1 MTTKNTYSKQEK
13 LKSRKALEELFA
25 KGKHFS
31 VFPIKVFYTVVD
43 QSVSDWAA
51 DNARGNSEIKL
62 NHSALVQAGVGVSSR
77 IFKKAHDRN
86 KVKRLLREVYRT
98 QKQPLY
104 TKVAANQQQLNVFF
118 LYIGKELPVFA
129 DLQIAMEKTLEKL
142 IRKISEPTPN
152 VQQL

>member
-1 MTTKNTYSKQEK
+1 MTTNNTYSKQEK
-13 LKSRKALEELFA
+13 LKSRKALEQLFA
-25 KGKHFS
+25 KGKSFS
-31 VFPIKVFYTVVD
+31 VFPIKVFYTVADV
-43 QSVSDWAA
+43 SVSDA
-51 DNARGNSEIKL
+51 
-62 NHSALVQAGVGVSSR
+62 ALVQAGVGVSSR

-104 TKVAANQQQLNVFF
+104 SSVASSQQQLNVFF

-129 DLQIAMEKTLEKL
+129 DLHIAMEKTLEKL

>member
-1 MTTKNTYSKQEK
+1 MTTNNTYSKQEK
-13 LKSRKALEELFA
+13 LKSRKALEQLFA
-25 KGKHFS
+25 KGKSFS
-31 VFPIKVFYTVVD
+31 VFPIKVFYTVSD
-43 QSVSDWAA
+43 QLVGDVI
-51 DNARGNSEIKL
+51 DNLEIKI
-62 NHSALVQAGVGVSSR
+62 NETGLVQAGVGVSSR

-104 TKVAANQQQLNVFF
+104 TSVASNQQQLNVFF

>member
-1 MTTKNTYSKQEK
+1 MTANNTYSKQEK
-13 LKSRKALEELFA
+13 LKSRKALEQLFA
-25 KGKHFS
+25 KGKSFS
-31 VFPIKVFYTVVD
+31 VFPIKVFYTVTD
-43 QSVSDWAA
+43 DT
-51 DNARGNSEIKL
+51 
-62 NHSALVQAGVGVSSR
+62 ALVQAGVGVSSR

-104 TKVAANQQQLNVFF
+104 SSVASNQQQLNVFF
-118 LYIGKELPVFA
+118 LYIGKELPVHA

-142 IRKISEPTPN
+142 IRKISEPIPN

>member
-1 MTTKNTYSKQEK
+1 MTTNNTFSKQEK

-25 KGKHFS
+25 KGKSFS
-31 VFPIKVFYTVVD
+31 IFPIKVFYTVTD
-43 QSVSDWAA
+43 QSNA
-51 DNARGNSEIKL
+51 DGLVAD
-62 NHSALVQAGVGVSSR
+62 HALVQAGVGVSSR

-104 TKVAANQQQLNVFF
+104 KTVVANQQALNVFF

-129 DLQIAMEKTLEKL
+129 DLQLAMEKTLQKL

-152 VQQL
+152 V

>member
-1 MTTKNTYSKQEK
+1 MTTNNTYSKQEK
-13 LKSRKALEELFA
+13 LKSRKALEQLFA
-25 KGKHFS
+25 KGKSFS
-31 VFPIKVFYTVVD
+31 VFPIKVFFTVSDV
-43 QSVSDWAA
+43 SVSD
-51 DNARGNSEIKL
+51 G
-62 NHSALVQAGVGVSSR
+62 ALVQAGVGVSSR

-104 TKVAANQQQLNVFF
+104 TSVASNQQQLNVFF

>member
-1 MTTKNTYSKQEK
+1 MTTNNTYSKQEK
-13 LKSRKALEELFA
+13 LKSRKALEQLFA
-25 KGKHFS
+25 KGKSFS
-31 VFPIKVFYTVVD
+31 VFPIKVFYTVTD
-43 QSVSDWAA
+43 D
-51 DNARGNSEIKL
+51 
-62 NHSALVQAGVGVSSR
+62 SALVQAGVGVSSR

-98 QKQPLY
+98 QKQALY
-104 TKVAANQQQLNVFF
+104 TRVTTDQKQLNVFF
-118 LYIGKELPVFA
+118 LYIGKKLPVFA

>member
-25 KGKHFS
+25 KGKSFS
-31 VFPIKVFYTVVD
+31 VFPIKVFYTV
-43 QSVSDWAA
+43 SD
-51 DNARGNSEIKL
+51 GE
-62 NHSALVQAGVGVSSR
+62 LVQAGVGVSSR

-104 TKVAANQQQLNVFF
+104 SSVASNQQQLNVFF
-118 LYIGKELPVFA
+118 LYIGKELPVYA
-129 DLQIAMEKTLEKL
+129 DLQSAMEKTLEKL
-142 IRKISEPTPN
+142 IRKISEPIPN

>member
-1 MTTKNTYSKQEK
+1 MTTNNTYSKQEK
-13 LKSRKALEELFA
+13 LKSRKALEQLFA
-25 KGKHFS
+25 KGKSFS
-31 VFPIKVFYTVVD
+31 VFPIKVFYTVTD
-43 QSVSDWAA
+43 DT
-51 DNARGNSEIKL
+51 
-62 NHSALVQAGVGVSSR
+62 ALVQAGVGVSSR

-98 QKQPLY
+98 QKHPLY
-104 TKVAANQQQLNVFF
+104 ASMVAKQAQLNVFF

-142 IRKISEPTPN
+142 IRKISEPTSN

>member
-1 MTTKNTYSKQEK
+1 MTTNNTYSKQEK
-13 LKSRKALEELFA
+13 LKSRKALEQLFA
-25 KGKHFS
+25 KGKSFS
-31 VFPIKVFYTVVD
+31 VFPIKVFYTVTD
-43 QSVSDWAA
+43 DT
-51 DNARGNSEIKL
+51 
-62 NHSALVQAGVGVSSR
+62 ALVQAGVGVSSR

-98 QKQPLY
+98 QKHPLY
-104 TKVAANQQQLNVFF
+104 TSIVAKQAQLNVFF

-142 IRKISEPTPN
+142 IRKISEPIPN

>member
-1 MTTKNTYSKQEK
+1 MTKNNTYSKQEK
-13 LKSRKALEELFA
+13 LKSRKALEQLFA
-25 KGKHFS
+25 KGKSFS
-31 VFPIKVFYTVVD
+31 VFPIKVFYTVSDV
-43 QSVSDWAA
+43 SVSDA
-51 DNARGNSEIKL
+51 
-62 NHSALVQAGVGVSSR
+62 ALVQAGVGVSSR

-104 TKVAANQQQLNVFF
+104 TSVASNQQQLNVFF

>member
-1 MTTKNTYSKQEK
+1 MTTNNTYSKQEK
-13 LKSRKALEELFA
+13 LKSRKALEQLFA
-25 KGKHFS
+25 KGKSFS
-31 VFPIKVFYTVVD
+31 VFPIKVFYTVSD
-43 QSVSDWAA
+43 QLVGDVI
-51 DNARGNSEIKL
+51 DNPEIKI
-62 NHSALVQAGVGVSSR
+62 NETGLVQAGVGVSSR

-104 TKVAANQQQLNVFF
+104 TSVVSNQQQLNVFF

-129 DLQIAMEKTLEKL
+129 DLQVAMEKTLEKL

-152 VQQL
+152 VQ

>member
-1 MTTKNTYSKQEK
+1 MTTNNTYSKQEK
-13 LKSRKALEELFA
+13 LKSRKALEQLFA
-25 KGKHFS
+25 KGKSFS
-31 VFPIKVFYTVVD
+31 VFPIKVFYTVTD
-43 QSVSDWAA
+43 DT
-51 DNARGNSEIKL
+51 
-62 NHSALVQAGVGVSSR
+62 ALVQAGVGVSSR

-98 QKQPLY
+98 QKQALY
-104 TKVAANQQQLNVFF
+104 TRVTTDQKQLNVFF
-118 LYIGKELPVFA
+118 LYIGKELPVFV

>member
-1 MTTKNTYSKQEK
+1 MTTNNTYSKQEK
-13 LKSRKALEELFA
+13 LKSRKALEQLFA
-25 KGKHFS
+25 KGKSFS
-31 VFPIKVFYTVVD
+31 VFPIKVFYTVSD
-43 QSVSDWAA
+43 QLVGDVI
-51 DNARGNSEIKL
+51 DNPEIKI
-62 NHSALVQAGVGVSSR
+62 NETGLVQAGVGVSSR

-98 QKQPLY
+98 QKQSLY
-104 TKVAANQQQLNVFF
+104 ISVASNQQQLNVFF

>member
-1 MTTKNTYSKQEK
+1 MTANNTYSKQEK
-13 LKSRKALEELFA
+13 LKSRKALEQLFA
-25 KGKHFS
+25 KGKSFS
-31 VFPIKVFYTVVD
+31 VFPIKVFYTVTD
-43 QSVSDWAA
+43 QSNADGLAA
-51 DNARGNSEIKL
+51 DPAF
-62 NHSALVQAGVGVSSR
+62 VQAGVGVSSR

-104 TKVAANQQQLNVFF
+104 KTVVENQQALNVFY
-118 LYIGKELPVFA
+118 LYIGKELPLFA

>member
-1 MTTKNTYSKQEK
+1 MTTNNTYSKQEK
-13 LKSRKALEELFA
+13 LKSRKALEQLFA
-25 KGKHFS
+25 KGKSFS
-31 VFPIKVFYTVVD
+31 VFPIKVFYTVSDV
-43 QSVSDWAA
+43 SVSDA
-51 DNARGNSEIKL
+51 
-62 NHSALVQAGVGVSSR
+62 ALVQAGVGVSSR

-98 QKQPLY
+98 QKHPLY
-104 TKVAANQQQLNVFF
+104 ASMVAKQAQLNVFF

-142 IRKISEPTPN
+142 IRKISEPSPN

>member
-1 MTTKNTYSKQEK
+1 MTTNNTYSKQEK
-13 LKSRKALEELFA
+13 LKSRKALEQLFA
-25 KGKHFS
+25 KGKSFS
-31 VFPIKVFYTVVD
+31 VFPIKVFYTVSD
-43 QSVSDWAA
+43 QLVGDVI
-51 DNARGNSEIKL
+51 DNPEIKI
-62 NHSALVQAGVGVSSR
+62 NETGLVQAGVGVSSR

-104 TKVAANQQQLNVFF
+104 TSVASNQQQLNVFF

-129 DLQIAMEKTLEKL
+129 DLQVAMEKTLEKL

>member
-1 MTTKNTYSKQEK
+1 MTTNNTYSKQEK
-13 LKSRKALEELFA
+13 LKSRKALEQLFA
-25 KGKHFS
+25 KGKSFS
-31 VFPIKVFYTVVD
+31 VFPIKVFYTV
-43 QSVSDWAA
+43 SD
-51 DNARGNSEIKL
+51 GE
-62 NHSALVQAGVGVSSR
+62 LVQAGVGVSSR

-104 TKVAANQQQLNVFF
+104 AKVAANQQQLNVFF
-118 LYIGKELPVFA
+118 LYIGKEVPVFA

-152 VQQL
+152 V

>member
-1 MTTKNTYSKQEK
+1 MTTNNTYSKQEK
-13 LKSRKALEELFA
+13 LKSRKALEQLFA
-25 KGKHFS
+25 KGKSFS
-31 VFPIKVFYTVVD
+31 VFPIKVLYTVSD
-43 QSVSDWAA
+43 QLVGDVI
-51 DNARGNSEIKL
+51 DNPEIKI
-62 NHSALVQAGVGVSSR
+62 NETGLVQAGVGVSSR

-104 TKVAANQQQLNVFF
+104 TSVASNQQQLNVFF

>member
-25 KGKHFS
+25 KGKSFS
-31 VFPIKVFYTVVD
+31 VFPIKVFYTV
-43 QSVSDWAA
+43 SD
-51 DNARGNSEIKL
+51 GE
-62 NHSALVQAGVGVSSR
+62 LVQAGVGVSSR

-104 TKVAANQQQLNVFF
+104 SKVAANQQQLNVFF
-118 LYIGKELPVFA
+118 LYIGKELPVFV
-129 DLQIAMEKTLEKL
+129 DLQIAMEKHWK
-142 IRKISEPTPN
+142 N
-152 VQQL
+152 